1 MGSSNPT
8 PISPGSN
15 VATIAGG
22 AAGGGAGLLII
33 VAIVVCIRRRNRT
46 ATHQPPPQA
55 SPAPGILAKPA
66 ATVYGVPAAG
76 AAPRPPQEPSKRGRI
91 PDIDMSDAGGGY
103 SRGATYVPPRGNAEA
118 VPEAFQKQAQQ
129 QQRPPA
135 PYSYTHASNEDAPA
149 AAAAAPTTL
158 VAWLSRNGLPPSLA
172 AVLRSTGVNTVA
184 DLQYVTDAD
193 VAALGVP
200 VITRRRLFA
209 SVVQQ
214 LGGGSS

>member
-1 MGSSNPT
+1 M
-8 PISPGSN
+8 
-15 VATIAGG
+15 
-22 AAGGGAGLLII
+22 
-33 VAIVVCIRRRNRT
+33 
-46 ATHQPPPQA
+46 
-55 SPAPGILAKPA
+55 PA

-76 AAPRPPQEPSKRGRI
+76 LAPRPPQEPQSKRGRI

-103 SRGATYVPPRGNAEA
+103 PRGAAYVPPRSNVEA
-118 VPEAFQKQAQQ
+118 VPVAQH
-129 QQRPPA
+129 QQRQLA
-135 PYSYTHASNEDAPA
+135 PYSYMDASNEAAPA

-172 AVLRSTGVNTVA
+172 AVLRSAGVNTVA

-200 VITRRRLFA
+200 LITRRRLFA

-214 LGGGSS
+214 